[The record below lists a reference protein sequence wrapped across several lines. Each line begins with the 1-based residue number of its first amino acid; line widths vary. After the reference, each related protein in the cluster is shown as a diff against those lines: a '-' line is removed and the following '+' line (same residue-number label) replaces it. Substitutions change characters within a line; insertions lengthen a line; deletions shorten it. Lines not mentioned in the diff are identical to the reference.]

1 MINPPNL
8 HWCENLDSPEWV
20 AWDDFLQE
28 TPRGHYLQLSDW
40 LKAYSIYGFKAVL
53 LIGKDEIGNIVGGL
67 GVVKAEI
74 AFIKLFI
81 VPAGPIIREGWED
94 TTEVFIREFYDY
106 CKKSGA
112 TYAHINV
119 PMLEQGEMPF
129 SLPLNA
135 LPKSSIFYSG
145 KEGIRF
151 KNVATISGLR
161 WVDLQEYDLEK
172 QEVLLAALP
181 AKTRRD
187 IRASQRK
194 EVYCYEVRELDQ
206 IKQAYSFIEISAK
219 ENGYVVRSWNDIADL
234 IRNSTTK
241 AYSTFFVANKNGEQK
256 GAIWLI
262 KCGKRYTYMTGGT
275 KRETPDLLTGY
286 ILQWNALILSLREG
300 FKGYDIS
307 VGGTS
312 GVLQFKDSF
321 GPTYY
326 TFVSPRYWV
335 FKPLQFNIFNV
346 FYNKLSRHKKA
357 IATFLRLWQKNVR

>member
-1 MINPPNL
+1 MINIPNL
-8 HWCENLDSPEWV
+8 HWCEHPESSDWD

-40 LKAYSIYGFKAVL
+40 LKAYSVYGFKAAL
-53 LIGKDEIGNIVGGL
+53 LIGKDGQGSIVGGL
-67 GVVKAEI
+67 GLVKAGL
-74 AFIKLFI
+74 AFVKLF
-81 VPAGPIIREGWED
+81 VAPAGPIIREGWESS
-94 TTEVFIREFYDY
+94 TETFIREFYDY
-106 CKKSGA
+106 SKKSGA

-119 PMLEQGEMPF
+119 PVLQQGEMPF
-129 SLPLNA
+129 SLPRYA
-135 LPKSSIFYSG
+135 LSNNSIFFSG

-172 QEVLLAALP
+172 QENLLAALP

-194 EVYCYEVRELDQ
+194 GVECDEVREFDK
-206 IKQAYSFIEISAK
+206 IRQAYGFIEIAAK
-219 ENGYVVRSWNDIADL
+219 ENGYVVRSWKDVADL
-234 IRNSTTK
+234 IRSTTIK
-241 AYSTFFVANKNGEQK
+241 KYLTFLVAQKDGEQK

-286 ILQWNALILSLREG
+286 LLQWSALILSLQKG

-312 GVLQFKDSF
+312 GVLKFKDSF
-321 GPTYY
+321 GPVYY
-326 TFVSPRYWV
+326 PFISPRHW
-335 FKPLQFNIFNV
+335 IFNHFKYYFFAY
-346 FYNKLSRHKKA
+346 FYQKLGKHKKN
-357 IATFLRLWQKNVR
+357 IAQIFRFLTRKK